1 MRSEF
6 VKHFQDNSSCTTSID
21 DLDKCVQQ
29 SKETTRKW
37 LCLWQDTWVRSSG
50 VHPTLAVNTFKCCCR
65 YEPLVV
71 KIKRVL
77 TKSTTDLSQPELIEI
92 TWCYAQENPMLD
104 SDNESTMRSNP
115 SCGGPSRQDH
125 HGQDLRYS
133 NTRHT
138 GKCSGPSDLVAN
150 TSQAGPRDPKVFHRN
165 RGSYH
170 DGNMNYR
177 GKNPNKPKFGPEA
190 MLNEPCIMHS
200 SPNHPVNH
208 STKDCHTIKEMK

>member
-6 VKHFQDNSSCTTSID
+6 IKHFQDNSSCTTSID

-29 SKETTRKW
+29 SKETNRKW
-37 LCLWQDTWVRSSG
+37 LRLWQDTWVWSSG

-104 SDNESTMRSNP
+104 SDDESTMRSNP
-115 SCGGPSRQDH
+115 SCGGPLDKTVMAKICVTATPAT
-125 HGQDLRYS
+125 LRS
-133 NTRHT
+133 ALA
-138 GKCSGPSDLVAN
+138 PP
-150 TSQAGPRDPKVFHRN
+150 TSSPTPVKPARVI
-165 RGSYH
+165 
-170 DGNMNYR
+170 
-177 GKNPNKPKFGPEA
+177 PKFSTATEEA
-190 MLNEPCIMHS
+190 TMMA
-200 SPNHPVNH
+200 
-208 STKDCHTIKEMK
+208 T